1 MTRVLECLKPLI
13 LRWEAKV
20 SWFIGGEDGFSL
32 EQGMSE
38 MPGASR

>member
-13 LRWEAKV
+13 LSWEATA
-20 SWFIGGEDGFSL
+20 SWFIGGGDGFSL
-32 EQGMSE
+32 EQVMSE